1 MSIAFWWEGWVPATL
16 SAPCFSNFQLPR
28 GNLDGWVWRSGGLHF
43 CQTGTVYYLP
53 STYFPVR
60 LWVMCSYQER
70 CTQDWCSL
78 SVVSAKAI
86 RNQIVRMNWGDET
99 DTKQPW
105 LLYKHGLSACSA
117 TCECQT
123 KQLPR
128 SLLLGE
134 LEATTWTSSYYVDE
148 DLKFNK
154 LSLNESIDVA
164 QNLHS
169 GDWCLRLVLRTPSG
183 VYQKKKK
190 KEADI
195 AHLFAVICII
205 FKNATSRHHCCCV
218 KYSPLHIP
226 QSFWSAATL
235 NLAVLTV
242 CILCH
247 NKLLNLL

>member
-1 MSIAFWWEGWVPATL
+1 MRGLSPCYVISPLFLQFSAAQGKSGWLGLEVRWSPFLPDRDCVLPALYPFSCTAL
-16 SAPCFSNFQLPR
+16 SDVQLPR
-28 GNLDGWVWRSGGLHF
+28 EMYSR
-43 CQTGTVYYLP
+43 
-53 STYFPVR
+53 
-60 LWVMCSYQER
+60 
-70 CTQDWCSL
+70 WCSL

-148 DLKFNK
+148 DLKFNN
-154 LSLNESIDVA
+154 LSLNQAIDVA

-169 GDWCLRLVLRTPSG
+169 GDWCLHLVLRTPSG

-195 AHLFAVICII
+195 VHLFAVICII

-218 KYSPLHIP
+218 KYSPLHVP